1 MCPSTAVPRPI
12 AAWKKPGRGLE
23 EAISIA
29 QYTGGRLRLVHV
41 IDELSFSIGMDA
53 YAGYSGDWLSILR
66 ENAAAIL
73 QQAMST
79 VVEADI
85 EANTVHNDSLSGL
98 VHILVTAEASRWR
111 ADLIVRGTHG
121 RRGVG
126 RMLLGSRAKNI
137 LRYSTVPVLLVHAS
151 QVAEAAETADEAAHL
166 SLRAGESA
174 ML

>member
-1 MCPSTAVPRPI
+1 MYERILSPVDGSPTSD
-12 AAWKKPGRGLE
+12 RGLE
-23 EAISIA
+23 EAISMA

-41 IDELSFSIGMDA
+41 IDELSFSIGTDA

-73 QQAMST
+73 QQAMSI

-85 EANTVHNDSLSGL
+85 EADTVHNDSLSGL
-98 VHILVTAEASRWR
+98 VHILVAAEASRLL
-111 ADLIVRGTHG
+111 ADLIVLGTHG

-137 LRYSTVPVLLVHAS
+137 LRYSTVPVLLVHAP

-166 SLRAGESA
+166 SLRAGELA